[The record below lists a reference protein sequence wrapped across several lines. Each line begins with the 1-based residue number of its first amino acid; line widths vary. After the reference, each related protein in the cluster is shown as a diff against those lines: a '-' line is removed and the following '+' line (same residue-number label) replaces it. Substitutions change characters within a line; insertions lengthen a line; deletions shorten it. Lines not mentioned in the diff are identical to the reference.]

1 MKAIAARV
9 RNASDDETGLG
20 LIEIV
25 ISLFLLA
32 LLAVSFFPIL
42 AQGMKTSVLNANI
55 ATAGQLVSQQ
65 LDIVRTMADD
75 CSTVRTFDDV
85 TVAQVADSRGNQFQP
100 HREVGDCPAAYPGVV
115 RVSAW
120 VTKVGETHR
129 LAQAVT
135 LVYVTSAAAPTP

>member
-1 MKAIAARV
+1 MKAIGARV
-9 RNASDDETGLG
+9 RNASGDEIGLG

-25 ISLFLLA
+25 VSLFLLA

-65 LDIVRTMADD
+65 LDIVRTMAGD
-75 CSTVRTFDDV
+75 CNTVRAFDDV
-85 TVAQVADSRGNQFQP
+85 TVAEVADSRGNHFQP
-100 HREVGDCPAAYPGVV
+100 YRQVGDCPAAYPGVV

-135 LVYVTSAAAPTP
+135 LVYVTSASAPTP